1 MTESNFGKKKFI
13 SLVDPESQCTE
24 GSQGR
29 NSNKMGTLRQELMQR
44 PWKGAVYWLS
54 PAFL

>member
-13 SLVDPESQCTE
+13 SLVDPESQCTKE
-24 GSQGR
+24 AKAGT
-29 NSNKMGTLRQELMQR
+29 NKMGTLRQELMQR